1 MITVKVEASKS
12 YDVII
17 APDILSKAGT
27 YIMNTCQGEKAAIVT
42 DTNVDALYSG
52 IVEEG
57 LKSSGYLVHKFVIES
72 GEKSK
77 NADNYISLLNFLAEK
92 ELNRSDVVVALG
104 GGVVGDLAG
113 FAAATYMRG
122 IALVQLPTTLLAA
135 VDSSVGGKTAID
147 LKAGKNLAGAFY
159 QPCLVLCD
167 YKTLESL
174 SPEGFRDGCA
184 EIIKYGMITDPGLL
198 DMLKKPLRPQLEE
211 VISRCVSIKRDIVM
225 LDERDTGRR
234 RLLNF
239 GHTIG
244 HALEALSGYRIS
256 HGNAVSA
263 GMVLIT
269 RAWVRKGM
277 CGRNVLEELT
287 GLADIFRLAKETDF
301 DTEAIYNS
309 ALADKKRAGDYLSL
323 VVPEARGRCEV
334 KETPLEEFRELIE
347 LGLQKQY

>member
-1 MITVKVEASKS
+1 MKTVKVEASKS

-27 YIMNTCQGEKAAIVT
+27 YTKNICKGNKAAIVT
-42 DTNVDALYSG
+42 DTNVDALYGG

-57 LKSSGYLVHKFVIES
+57 LKSSGYLVYKFVVEF

-77 NADNYISLLNFLAEK
+77 NAGNYISLLNFLAEK
-92 ELNRSDVVVALG
+92 GLDRSDIVVALG

-122 IALVQLPTTLLAA
+122 ITLAQLPTTLLAS

-159 QPCLVLCD
+159 QPSLVLCD

-174 SPEGFRDGCA
+174 SQEVFGDGCA
-184 EIIKYGMITDPGLL
+184 EIIKYGMITDAGLL

-211 VISRCVSIKRDIVM
+211 IIARCVSIKRDIVM
-225 LDERDTGRR
+225 LDERDTGSR

-244 HALEALSGYRIS
+244 HALESISGYRIS

-263 GMVLIT
+263 GMVIIT
-269 RAWVRKGM
+269 KACVKKGL
-277 CGRNVLEELT
+277 CGKNVLDKLT
-287 GLADIFRLAKETDF
+287 GLVEAFGLAAQTDF
-301 DTEAIYNS
+301 EADAIYNA
-309 ALADKKRAGDYLSL
+309 ALADKKRSGDYVYLI
-323 VVPEARGRCEV
+323 VPETPGRCVV
-334 KETPLEEFRELIE
+334 KETPLYELRELIE
-347 LGLQKQY
+347 LGLQG